1 MKHFAIFLINFVV
14 ILKALHKNGTHFFI
28 KGVKLMSEDKKII
41 FSGMQPSGY
50 VTLGNY
56 LGALNNWTK
65 LQNEYNCLYCI
76 VDMHAIT
83 IRQDPAKL
91 RKQARDI
98 LMQYIAVG
106 LDPEK
111 NIIYYQSHVPQH
123 AELSWILNCFT
134 YMGELSRM
142 TQFKE
147 KSQKH
152 SDNINS
158 GLFTYPVLMA
168 ADILLYQTDL
178 VPVGEDQ
185 RQHLEITR
193 DIAQRFNS
201 IYGDVFKI
209 PEAYISKVGARI
221 MALQEPE
228 KKMSKSD
235 DNQNNTIAIMD
246 PLNVIVNK
254 IKRAVTDSGSEIKYA
269 EDKPG
274 ISNLLNI
281 YCAVTDKTLQQA
293 ELEFDGK
300 GYGQFKAEVGEAVA
314 AKLEPIQKKVADL
327 SKNKDYIDNIIKVN
341 AEKASYLAE
350 RTLRKVHKKIGF
362 PERIK

>member
-1 MKHFAIFLINFVV
+1 MAD
-14 ILKALHKNGTHFFI
+14 
-28 KGVKLMSEDKKII
+28 EKKTI

-56 LGALNNWTK
+56 LGALRNWTK
-65 LQNEYNCLYCI
+65 LQDEYNCLYCI

-83 IRQDPAKL
+83 VRQDPVKL
-91 RKQARDI
+91 RQQARTL
-98 LMQYIAVG
+98 LMQYIAAG

-123 AELSWILNCFT
+123 AELSWVLNCFT
-134 YMGELSRM
+134 YMGELNRM

-147 KSQKH
+147 KSQTH
-152 SDNINS
+152 ADNINA

-193 DIAQRFNS
+193 NIATRFNG

-209 PEAYISKVGARI
+209 PEAYIGKVGARV
-221 MALQEPE
+221 MALQDPT

-235 DNQNNTIAIMD
+235 ENKNNSIALLDEPSVIMS
-246 PLNVIVNK
+246 K
-254 IKRAVTDSGSEIKYA
+254 IKKAVTDSDNEIRYG

-274 ISNLLNI
+274 VSNLLNI
-281 YCAVTDKTLQQA
+281 YCAVTDKTIA
-293 ELEFDGK
+293 EAEREFASSN
-300 GYGQFKAEVGEAVA
+300 YGQFKTAVGEAVVA
-314 AKLEPIQKKVADL
+314 SLEPIQQKVREL
-327 SKNKDYIDNIIKVN
+327 EKNKDYIDGIIKTN
-341 AEKASYLAE
+341 AERAQAIARK
-350 RTLRKVHKKIGF
+350 TLSKLHRKVGF
-362 PERIK
+362 PDRIR

>member
-1 MKHFAIFLINFVV
+1 MAD
-14 ILKALHKNGTHFFI
+14 
-28 KGVKLMSEDKKII
+28 EKKTI

-56 LGALNNWTK
+56 LGALRNWTK
-65 LQNEYNCLYCI
+65 LQDEYNCLYCI

-83 IRQDPAKL
+83 VRQDPVKL
-91 RKQARDI
+91 RQQARTL
-98 LMQYIAVG
+98 LMQYIAAG

-123 AELSWILNCFT
+123 AELSWVLNCFT
-134 YMGELSRM
+134 YMGELNRM

-147 KSQKH
+147 KSQTH
-152 SDNINS
+152 ADNINA

-193 DIAQRFNS
+193 NIATRFNG

-209 PEAYISKVGARI
+209 PEAYIGKVGARV
-221 MALQEPE
+221 MALQDPT

-235 DNQNNTIAIMD
+235 ENKNNSIALLD
-246 PLNVIVNK
+246 EPPVIISK
-254 IKRAVTDSGSEIKYA
+254 IKKAVTDSDNEIRYG

-274 ISNLLNI
+274 VSNLLNI
-281 YCAVTDKTLQQA
+281 YCAVTDKTIA
-293 ELEFDGK
+293 EAEREFASSN
-300 GYGQFKAEVGEAVA
+300 YGQFKTAVGEAVVA
-314 AKLEPIQKKVADL
+314 SLEPIQQKVREL
-327 SKNKDYIDNIIKVN
+327 EKNKDYIDGIIKTN
-341 AEKASYLAE
+341 AERAQAIARK
-350 RTLRKVHKKIGF
+350 TLSKVHRKVGF
-362 PERIK
+362 PDRIR